1 MEIKHVIKNLENNAY
16 YSEKN
21 GYMEWD
27 SIRNA
32 KKFDNLGLI
41 QAEIIEQSDFFKG
54 DFLEIIKVIEI
65 NK

>member
-1 MEIKHVIKNLENNAY
+1 MEIKYVIKNLENKSY
-16 YSEKN
+16 YSC
-21 GYMEWD
+21 YYTEW
-27 SIRNA
+27 SGIKNA

-65 NK
+65 NN